1 MDERPFETLNVIPF
15 VDIMLVLLTMVLTT
29 ANFIATGRI
38 PVSLPQA
45 SRSQVEKHQ
54 DKTIELTANGDIYL
68 DGASLSLEGLESQVR
83 TLPAETSFLI
93 RADRTMAFQKFV
105 DVADLRDTE
114 IRLRLVDRGNG
125 DPCAIH
131 LDWVRLVDG

>member
-15 VDIMLVLLTMVLTT
+15 VDIMLVLLTIVLTT

-54 DKTIELTANGDIYL
+54 DKTVDLAVNGDIYF
-68 DGASLSLEGLESQVR
+68 DGEPVSKDELESRLQAQ
-83 TLPAETSFLI
+83 PSDTSFLI
-93 RADRTMAFQKFV
+93 RADRDITFQKFI
-105 DVADLRDTE
+105 DVADILK
-114 IRLRLVDRGNG
+114 RLNFNKV
-125 DPCAIH
+125 AIQT
-131 LDWVRLVDG
+131 RSISK

>member
-1 MDERPFETLNVIPF
+1 MDERPFDTLNVIPF

-54 DKTIELTANGDIYL
+54 DKTIELTASGDIYL
-68 DGASLSLEGLESQVR
+68 DGASLSLDDLESRVR

-93 RADRTMAFQKFV
+93 RADRTLAFQKFV
-105 DVADLRDTE
+105 DVADLLKRANFT
-114 IRLRLVDRGNG
+114 
-125 DPCAIH
+125 
-131 LDWVRLVDG
+131 

>member
-1 MDERPFETLNVIPF
+1 MDERPFDTLNVIPF

-54 DKTIELTANGDIYL
+54 DKTIELTASGDIYL
-68 DGASLSLEGLESQVR
+68 DGASLSLDDLESRVR

-93 RADRTMAFQKFV
+93 RADRTLAFQKFV
-105 DVADLRDTE
+105 DVADLLKRANFTKVAVQTQTSS
-114 IRLRLVDRGNG
+114 R
-125 DPCAIH
+125 
-131 LDWVRLVDG
+131 

>member
-29 ANFIATGRI
+29 ASFIATGRL

-54 DKTIELTANGDIYL
+54 DKTIEISAGGEIHF
-68 DGASLSLEGLESQVR
+68 DGATIPNEELASRLGA
-83 TLPAETSFLI
+83 LPPTTSFLI
-93 RADRTMAFQKFV
+93 RADRNLPFQKFI
-105 DVADLRDTE
+105 DVADLLK
-114 IRLRLVDRGNG
+114 RLKFTKVAVQTLSVSR
-125 DPCAIH
+125 
-131 LDWVRLVDG
+131 